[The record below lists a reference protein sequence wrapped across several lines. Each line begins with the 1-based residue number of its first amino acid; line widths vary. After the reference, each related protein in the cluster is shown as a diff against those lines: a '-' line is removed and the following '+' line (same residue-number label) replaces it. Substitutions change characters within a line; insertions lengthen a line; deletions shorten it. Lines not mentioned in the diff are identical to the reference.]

1 MKQIKKLALAL
12 ALVSMFAVS
21 TFAGETSTPPCAQPL
36 LGETSTPPCDGGNA
50 TSDSSSSTFTAVAT
64 NVADDVSFEILVC
77 AIDTVLTAF

>member
-36 LGETSTPPCDGGNA
+36 LGETSTPPCDGNA